1 MSSSLDIISSREL
14 PEYDDL
20 CCFRC
25 QGAQAGH
32 AAAAASGSDQH
43 ETSSDDNRTWC
54 TFFEYSAQSV
64 PVHAYPGMVQ
74 SMKLRA
80 DVSSTMRLQLYFD
93 PPADAIDA
101 GTRCMR

>member
-20 CCFRC
+20 CCFRR

-54 TFFEYSAQSV
+54 TFFRIFGAV
-64 PVHAYPGMVQ
+64 GTGTRTAVVQ
-74 SMKLRA
+74 SMKLRV
-80 DVSSTMRLQLYFD
+80 DVSFAMRLQLYFD

>member
-64 PVHAYPGMVQ
+64 SVHGWGTIDETSCRCFFY
-74 SMKLRA
+74 
-80 DVSSTMRLQLYFD
+80 
-93 PPADAIDA
+93 DAITA
-101 GTRCMR
+101 VF